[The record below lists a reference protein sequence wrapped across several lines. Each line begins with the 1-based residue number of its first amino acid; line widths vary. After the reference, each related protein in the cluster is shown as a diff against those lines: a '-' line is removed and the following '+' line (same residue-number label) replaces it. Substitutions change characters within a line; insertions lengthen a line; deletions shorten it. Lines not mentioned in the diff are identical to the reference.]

1 MEALCGAG
9 DGIQQQAEDPS
20 VLPSSSDEVPV
31 DEDDQGE
38 SGEGVAEDGRT
49 DKQVRGQDP
58 I

>member
-1 MEALCGAG
+1 MCGAG